1 MAYID
6 GLVIP
11 VKRDRVADYWRLAHK
26 VGQVWIVHRSKRERD
41 ALNKKVMA
49 DPRIAAIDPAAMPID
64 GRRMFWG
71 GFKEIVAVVGQPAR

>member
-41 ALNKKVMA
+41 PINNKVMA
-49 DPRIAAIDPAAMPID
+49 DPRIAAMDRAAMPID
-64 GRRMFWG
+64 GRRMLWA
-71 GFKEIVAVVGQPAR
+71 GFKEFVAVAGQPAR